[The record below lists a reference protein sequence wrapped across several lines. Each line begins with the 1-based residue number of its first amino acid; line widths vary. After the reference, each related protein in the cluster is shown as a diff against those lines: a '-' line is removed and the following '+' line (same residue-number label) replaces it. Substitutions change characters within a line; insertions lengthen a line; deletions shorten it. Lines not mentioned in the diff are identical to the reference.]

1 MPKPTKVTY
10 PQEYRLNSPEYA
22 ALLNTKH
29 YDELKNLRVVD
40 GKIEFFTGAF
50 WQPIDERIRM
60 FEQDFEGN
68 EAAQAALDRIEDQK
82 QRQREYLRSL

>member
-1 MPKPTKVTY
+1 MSKITHPREYKV
-10 PQEYRLNSPEYA
+10 NSAEYA

-68 EAAQAALDRIEDQK
+68 EAAQAALDRIEYQK
-82 QRQREYLRSL
+82 QRTREYLRSL